1 MKITFDTWNQ
11 NSSVDKATTSQDA
24 PFVYKGQQASGAY
37 ALDISG
43 TVMDNNAY
51 GDHGRSVKD
60 VMQSFDAQVDYDVQ
74 RDYMTVMSNIL
85 STEDYNKMM
94 KDGFDPSKIEPQ
106 QYVTILDH
114 IKAKMAQS
122 GQIIKGYND
131 DMDSQQLTEIVG
143 DVGLASKITQALKNA
158 DFPVNEEN
166 VTAVKESLDKAD
178 SVSRFD
184 DASKKYMV
192 ENHLEPTVENVY
204 RASFSA

>member
-85 STEDYNKMM
+85 STEDFNKMM
-94 KDGFDPSKIEPQ
+94 EDGFDPSKVEPEQ
-106 QYVTILDH
+106 VVTIVDH
-114 IKAKMAQS
+114 IKANMAQS
-122 GQIIKGYND
+122 GQVIKGYND
-131 DMDSQQLTEIVG
+131 DLDAQKLKEIVG
-143 DVGLASKITQALKNA
+143 DAALAKDIEQALKGSNL
-158 DFPVNEEN
+158 PVSEEN
-166 VTAVKESLDKAD
+166 VTALKESLDKA
-178 SVSRFD
+178 SSIHKFD
-184 DASKKYMV
+184 DGSKKYMV
-192 ENHLEPTVENVY
+192 ENL
-204 RASFSA
+204 